1 MTLLRLTLP
10 PLTPRE
16 ALTLSYLCSLL
27 DDLLWASYGDAM
39 SGLLDA
45 EPFVPEPWWSI
56 DRDLEPSRTARPRGA
71 SRGMPRCG
79 VLSDGKEVERADVK
93 KRGR

>member
-16 ALTLSYLCSLL
+16 ALTLSSLC
-27 DDLLWASYGDAM
+27 DTIDNLLWAHYGDAM
-39 SGLLDA
+39 TKLLTE

-56 DRDLEPSRTARPRGA
+56 NPVHQEDS
-71 SRGMPRCG
+71 
-79 VLSDGKEVERADVK
+79 
-93 KRGR
+93 

>member
-16 ALTLSYLCSLL
+16 ALTLSSRCSLI
-27 DDLLWASYGDAM
+27 DDLLWAHYGDAM
-39 SGLLDA
+39 AGLLDD

-56 DRDLEPSRTARPRGA
+56 ES
-71 SRGMPRCG
+71 
-79 VLSDGKEVERADVK
+79 EQEE
-93 KRGR
+93 